1 MPVDS
6 FQAETPDFTRVGDL
20 RIEWTTRGAGAPLLF
35 LHAENGPDMAAPVLD
50 LLATSA
56 RVIAPA
62 HPGYG
67 RSDLDRA
74 MTGVDDLALFYL
86 DMLRQ
91 FDLRD
96 VTLVGVG
103 IGGWIAAEM
112 AVHDTSR
119 VARLVL
125 GNPVG
130 IKVGDRESRDIVDMF
145 SLTDAVYAEHAWAD
159 PKLGLPDTTQ
169 LADDVL
175 TGMARARE
183 STARFG
189 WSPYLHDPKL
199 KRRLSRIDVPSL
211 VVWGAADRL
220 VGVAYG
226 RAYAASIPGGRF
238 ALIEGAGHFP
248 HLEKPQEFAK
258 LIAGG

>member
-1 MPVDS
+1 LDGLQV
-6 FQAETPDFTRVGDL
+6 EHPDFTRVGDL
-20 RIEWTTRGAGAPLLF
+20 RIEWSSRGAGAPVLF

-50 LLATSA
+50 LMARSA
-56 RVIAPA
+56 RVMAPA

-67 RSDLDRA
+67 RSELDRA

-86 DMLRQ
+86 DLLRQ
-91 FDLRD
+91 FDLTD

-112 AVHDTSR
+112 AVHDTAR

-130 IKVGDRESRDIVDMF
+130 IKVGDRETRDIVDMF
-145 SLTDAVYAEHAWAD
+145 SLTDKVYAEHAWAD
-159 PKLGLPDTTQ
+159 PALGLPDTTQ
-169 LADDVL
+169 LPDDVL
-175 TGMARARE
+175 TAMARARE

-199 KRRLSRIDVPSL
+199 KRRLRRVDVPTL

-220 VGVAYG
+220 VGVEYG
-226 RAYAASIPGGRF
+226 RAYAAAIPGARF
-238 ALIEGAGHFP
+238 EVIEGAGHFP
-248 HLEKPQEFAK
+248 HLEKPAEFAG
-258 LIAGG
+258 LVGSFI